1 MKKSVH
7 RRDIEKCYLNE
18 LVVIKLKK
26 KNTAENCILDT
37 PKIWKHASF
46 AMDAFLSMHSKL
58 LDQVMKAPGTHHD
71 QNVTSIIESRP
82 TNPPIEDRSAC
93 QLLSCQACTPVSS
106 DVSMMDVVVLGTWG
120 KI

>member
-1 MKKSVH
+1 MSWWSS
-7 RRDIEKCYLNE
+7 
-18 LVVIKLKK
+18 KLKK